1 MNHFAYL
8 YLDFEQV
15 FTFKAEI
22 CNIQS
27 NVTKLPLFNY
37 NFQENKIGNKTI
49 NYKRFF
55 KKLKFKMQN
64 QEYNYMAVKQLKLDF
79 RPFISNL
86 LYWQISNIQQN
97 MLTDEC
103 RSFREVF

>member
-15 FTFKAEI
+15 LTFKAEI
-22 CNIQS
+22 YNIQS

-86 LYWQISNIQQN
+86 LY
-97 MLTDEC
+97 
-103 RSFREVF
+103 